1 MSITAVKGFRDAL
14 PEAARL
20 LTRVESTA
28 LDVLARYGFAEV
40 RLPILERTELF
51 ARAIG
56 ETTDIVEKEMYT
68 FPDRD
73 GTLLTLRPEGTASLV
88 RAYVEHHLDQKDS
101 VGRFAYV
108 GPMFRHERPQ
118 KGRHRQFY
126 QVGAELI
133 GREDPLGDA
142 ELLLAL
148 WDVLD
153 EVGVQGA
160 TLLLNSLGDEQCRPT
175 YRELLRAFGHEHLGE
190 LCENCKR
197 RLDKNPLRILDCK
210 EEGCRAATAGAPRLT
225 DHLCA
230 PCADHFARVKS
241 LLDAAGVAYEVDWR
255 LVRGLDYYVRTT
267 FEVLGPGLGSQSAI
281 GAGGRYDGLVAQI
294 GGPPVSGIGFA
305 FGVDRLV
312 LALQASRPDVE
323 GEVAAELAPDVF
335 IAPLGAAAEAAAL
348 TVAHRL
354 RQAGVRVELDGG
366 RSLKSLMRRADK
378 LKARQVMILGEEEL
392 AQRRATMRDMEAK
405 QDRKL
410 AVDIDLTGDELLAA
424 VGARAGRRREL
435 GDRRTA

>member
-1 MSITAVKGFRDAL
+1 MGISAVKGFRDAL

-20 LTRVESTA
+20 LSRVESTA
-28 LDVLARYGFAEV
+28 LDVLARYGFAEI
-40 RLPILERTELF
+40 RLPVVEKTELF

-73 GTLLTLRPEGTASLV
+73 GTPLTLRPEGTASLV
-88 RAYVEHHLDQKDS
+88 RAFVEHHLDQKDA

-142 ELLLAL
+142 ELLVAMT
-148 WDVLD
+148 DILD
-153 EVGVQGA
+153 GIGIRGA
-160 TLLLNSLGDEQCRPT
+160 TLLLNSLGDESCRPA
-175 YRELLRAFGHEHLGE
+175 YRERLRAFGEEHRAE
-190 LCENCKR
+190 LCENCRR
-197 RLDKNPLRILDCK
+197 RLDRNPLRILDCK
-210 EEGCRAATAGAPRLT
+210 EDGCRAATTGAPHLI

-230 PCADHFARVKS
+230 PCADHFARVRA
-241 LLDAAGVAYEVDWR
+241 LLDETGVPYQLDWR

-267 FEVLGPGLGSQSAI
+267 FEVIGAGLGAQSAI

-294 GGPPVSGIGFA
+294 GGPQTSGIGFA

-312 LALQASRPDVE
+312 IALEASRPDVE
-323 GEVAAELAPDVF
+323 AEVAAELAPEIF

-348 TVAHRL
+348 GLARRL
-354 RQAGVRVELDGG
+354 RLAGVRVELDGG

-378 LKARQVMILGEEEL
+378 LKARQVMILGEEEI

-410 AVDIDLTGDELLAA
+410 AVDIDLTGAELLAA
-424 VGARAGRRREL
+424 VGAR
-435 GDRRTA
+435 RTA

>member
-1 MSITAVKGFRDAL
+1 MSLTAVKGFRDAL

-20 LTRVESTA
+20 LEQVETA
-28 LDVLARYGFAEV
+28 ALGVLSRYGFHEI
-40 RLPILERTELF
+40 RLPIVERTELF

-88 RAYVEHHLDQKDS
+88 RAYVEHHLDQKDP
-101 VGRFAYV
+101 VGRFSYV

-133 GREDPLGDA
+133 GREDALADA
-142 ELLLAL
+142 ELLVAL

-153 EVGVQGA
+153 DVGIRGA
-160 TLLLNSLGDEQCRPT
+160 SLLLNSLGDAQCRPG
-175 YRELLRAFGHEHLGE
+175 YRDVLRAFGEEHRAE

-197 RLDKNPLRILDCK
+197 RLEKNPLRILDCK
-210 EEGCRAATAGAPRLT
+210 EPGCRTATAGAPRIA

-230 PCADHFARVKS
+230 PCGEHFARVRA
-241 LLDAAGVAYEVDWR
+241 LLDAQGVAYEQDWR

-267 FEVLGPGLGSQSAI
+267 FEVLGPGLGAQSAI

-294 GGPPVSGIGFA
+294 GGPQVSGIGFA

-312 LALQASRPDVE
+312 LALQASQPDVE
-323 GEVAAELAPDVF
+323 ERVAAEMAPELF
-335 IAPLGAAAEAAAL
+335 IAPLGAEAEAAAL
-348 TVAHRL
+348 GVARRL
-354 RQAGVRVELDGG
+354 RQAGLRVELDGG

-378 LKARQVMILGEEEL
+378 LKARHVMILGEEEL

-424 VGARAGRRREL
+424 VGARRSA
-435 GDRRTA
+435 

>member
-1 MSITAVKGFRDAL
+1 MGCMSISAVKGFRDAL

-20 LTRVESTA
+20 LSRVEGTA
-28 LDVLARYGFAEV
+28 LAVLARYGFAEV
-40 RLPILERTELF
+40 RLPIVEKTELF

-88 RAYVEHHLDQKDS
+88 RAFVEHHLDQRDP

-133 GREDPLGDA
+133 GRDDPLSDA
-142 ELLLAL
+142 ELLVAV
-148 WDVLD
+148 WDILD
-153 EVGVQGA
+153 GLGIRDA
-160 TLLLNSLGDEQCRPT
+160 TLLLNSLGDESCRPA
-175 YRELLRAFGHEHLGE
+175 YRDRLREFGEEHRAE
-190 LCENCKR
+190 LCDNCRR
-197 RLDKNPLRILDCK
+197 RLEKNPLRILDCK
-210 EEGCRAATAGAPRLT
+210 EEGCRAATAGAPHLA

-230 PCADHFARVKS
+230 PCGEHFARVRA
-241 LLDAAGVAYEVDWR
+241 LLDEAGVAYQLDWR

-294 GGPPVSGIGFA
+294 GGPQASGIGFA

-312 LALQASRPDVE
+312 LALQASRPEVE
-323 GEVAAELAPDVF
+323 AEIACELAPEIF

-348 TVAHRL
+348 GVAHRL

-378 LKARQVMILGEEEL
+378 LKARQVMILGDEEL

-410 AVDIDLTGDELLAA
+410 AVDIDLTGAELLAA
-424 VGARAGRRREL
+424 VGAR
-435 GDRRTA
+435 RTAA

>member
-1 MSITAVKGFRDAL
+1 MGISAVKGFRDAL

-20 LTRVESTA
+20 LGRVESTA
-28 LDVLARYGFAEV
+28 LGVLARYGFAEI
-40 RLPILERTELF
+40 RLPIVEKTELF

-88 RAYVEHHLDQKDS
+88 RAFVEHHLDQKDP

-142 ELLLAL
+142 ELLVAMT
-148 WDVLD
+148 DILD
-153 EVGVQGA
+153 GIGISGA
-160 TLLLNSLGDEQCRPT
+160 TLLLNSLGDEACRPA
-175 YRELLRAFGHEHLGE
+175 YRDRLRAFGEEHRAE
-190 LCENCKR
+190 LCENCRR
-197 RLDKNPLRILDCK
+197 RLEKNPLRILDCK
-210 EEGCRAATAGAPRLT
+210 EEGCRAATTNAPHLV

-230 PCADHFARVKS
+230 PCADHFARVRS
-241 LLDAAGVAYEVDWR
+241 LLDEAGVAYQLDWR

-267 FEVLGPGLGSQSAI
+267 FEVIGAGMGAQSAI

-294 GGPPVSGIGFA
+294 GGPQTSGIGFA

-312 LALQASRPDVE
+312 LALQASQPDVE
-323 GEVAAELAPDVF
+323 SEVAGELAPEIF

-348 TVAHRL
+348 VVARRL
-354 RQAGVRVELDGG
+354 RQGGVHVELDGG
-366 RSLKSLMRRADK
+366 RSLKSLMRRADR

-410 AVDIDLTGDELLAA
+410 AVDIDLTGAELLAA
-424 VGARAGRRREL
+424 VKA
-435 GDRRTA
+435 RRTE

>member
-1 MSITAVKGFRDAL
+1 MGISAVKGFRDAL

-20 LTRVESTA
+20 LGRVESTA
-28 LDVLARYGFAEV
+28 LGVLARYGFAEI
-40 RLPILERTELF
+40 RLPIVEKTELF

-88 RAYVEHHLDQKDS
+88 RAFVEHHLDQKDP

-142 ELLLAL
+142 ELLVAMT
-148 WDVLD
+148 DILD
-153 EVGVQGA
+153 GIGITGA
-160 TLLLNSLGDEQCRPT
+160 TLLLNSLGDDSCRPA
-175 YRELLRAFGHEHLGE
+175 YRDTLRAFGEEHRAE
-190 LCENCKR
+190 LCENCRR

-210 EEGCRAATAGAPRLT
+210 EEGCRAATANAPHLV
-225 DHLCA
+225 DHLCP
-230 PCADHFARVKS
+230 PCADHFARVRS
-241 LLDAAGVAYEVDWR
+241 LLDEAGVAYQLDWR

-267 FEVLGPGLGSQSAI
+267 FEVIGAGMGAQSAI

-294 GGPPVSGIGFA
+294 GGPQTSGIGFA

-323 GEVAAELAPDVF
+323 SEVAGELAPEIF

-348 TVAHRL
+348 GVARRL
-354 RQAGVRVELDGG
+354 RQEGVHVELDGG

-410 AVDIDLTGDELLAA
+410 AVDIDLTGAELLAA
-424 VGARAGRRREL
+424 VKARRSE
-435 GDRRTA
+435 

>member
-1 MSITAVKGFRDAL
+1 MGISAVKGFRDAL

-20 LTRVESTA
+20 LGRVESTA
-28 LDVLARYGFAEV
+28 LGVLARYGFAEI
-40 RLPILERTELF
+40 RLPIVEKTELF

-88 RAYVEHHLDQKDS
+88 RAFVEHHLDQKDP

-108 GPMFRHERPQ
+108 GPMFRHARPQ

-142 ELLLAL
+142 ELLVAMT
-148 WDVLD
+148 DILD
-153 EVGVQGA
+153 GIGVSGA
-160 TLLLNSLGDEQCRPT
+160 TLLLNSLGDEACRPA
-175 YRELLRAFGHEHLGE
+175 YRDRLRAFGEEHRAE
-190 LCENCKR
+190 LCENCRR
-197 RLDKNPLRILDCK
+197 RLEKNPLRILDCK
-210 EEGCRAATAGAPRLT
+210 EEGCRAATTNAPHLV

-230 PCADHFARVKS
+230 PCADHFARVRS
-241 LLDAAGVAYEVDWR
+241 LLDEAGVAYQLDWR

-267 FEVLGPGLGSQSAI
+267 FEVIGAGMGAQSAI

-294 GGPPVSGIGFA
+294 GGPQTSGIGFA

-312 LALQASRPDVE
+312 LALQASQPDVE
-323 GEVAAELAPDVF
+323 SEVAGELAPEIF

-348 TVAHRL
+348 VVARRL
-354 RQAGVRVELDGG
+354 RQGGVHVELDGG

-410 AVDIDLTGDELLAA
+410 AVDIDLTGAELLAA
-424 VGARAGRRREL
+424 VKARRSE
-435 GDRRTA
+435 

>member
-1 MSITAVKGFRDAL
+1 MGISAVKGFRDAL

-20 LTRVESTA
+20 LGRVESTA
-28 LDVLARYGFAEV
+28 LGVLARYGFAEI
-40 RLPILERTELF
+40 RLPIVEKTELF

-56 ETTDIVEKEMYT
+56 ETTDIVEQEMYT

-88 RAYVEHHLDQKDS
+88 RAFVEHHLDQKDP

-142 ELLLAL
+142 ELLVAMT
-148 WDVLD
+148 DILD
-153 EVGVQGA
+153 GIGISGA
-160 TLLLNSLGDEQCRPT
+160 TLLLNSLGDEACRPA
-175 YRELLRAFGHEHLGE
+175 YRDRLRAFGEEHRAE
-190 LCENCKR
+190 LCENCRR
-197 RLDKNPLRILDCK
+197 RLEKNPLRILDCK
-210 EEGCRAATAGAPRLT
+210 EEGCRAATTNAPHLV

-230 PCADHFARVKS
+230 PCADHFARVRS
-241 LLDAAGVAYEVDWR
+241 LLDEAGVAYQLDWR

-267 FEVLGPGLGSQSAI
+267 FEVIGAGMGAQSAI

-294 GGPPVSGIGFA
+294 GGPQTSGIGFA

-312 LALQASRPDVE
+312 LALQASQPDVE
-323 GEVAAELAPDVF
+323 SEVAGELAPEIF

-348 TVAHRL
+348 VVARRL
-354 RQAGVRVELDGG
+354 RQGGVHVELDGG

-410 AVDIDLTGDELLAA
+410 AVDIDLTGAELLAA
-424 VGARAGRRREL
+424 VKA
-435 GDRRTA
+435 RRTE